1 MSVIAT
7 PLRYP
12 GGKSALTNYLRLVLR
27 KNGLSG
33 GHYAEPYCGG
43 AGAAIALLRAEAVSH
58 IHINDADPAVFA
70 FWNAVLKRPEDLC
83 EFVLD
88 VPLSVAEWQVQ
99 RDVYR
104 SASNRSWF
112 KKACAFFY
120 LNRVN
125 RSGILNGGL
134 IGGLSQEGEWLM
146 DARFNREDLALR
158 IRRIALR
165 QDDISVSNLDALD
178 FLKANSKSWPEKSLV
193 YLGPPYY
200 NKGQFLYRNSY
211 GPGDHAAIACYLRR
225 LTKRHWLASYDNAP
239 EIRKIYAGL
248 SQSTYSIDYSARD
261 RSVGSE
267 IVIFGEAT
275 LGPRVANPMKVSKD
289 QLRRTAA

>member
-1 MSVIAT
+1 MSIIAT

-12 GGKSALTNYLRLVLR
+12 GGKSALTNYIRLILR

-58 IHINDADPAVFA
+58 IHINDADPAVYA
-70 FWNAVLKRPEDLC
+70 FWQAVLMRPEDLC
-83 EFVLD
+83 NFVLS
-88 VPLSVAEWQVQ
+88 VPLNVSEWQVQ
-99 RDVYR
+99 RDIYR

-112 KKACAFFY
+112 RKACAFFY

-165 QDDISVSNLDALD
+165 RDDISVSSLDALE
-178 FLKANSKSWPEKSLV
+178 FLKVNSKTWPQKTLI
-193 YLGPPYY
+193 YLDPPYY

-211 GPGDHAAIACYLRR
+211 GPDDHAAIASYLRR
-225 LTKRHWLASYDNAP
+225 LTKRHWLASYDNTP
-239 EIRKIYAGL
+239 EIRKLYSGL
-248 SQSTYSIDYSARD
+248 KQSTYSIDYSARE
-261 RSVGSE
+261 RSIGSE

-275 LGPRVANPMKVSKD
+275 SSHRVLNPMKVTKD
-289 QLRRTAA
+289 QLHSFTA